1 MPIRDGAVIRR
12 ERLMMI
18 LQLVKS
24 NPGITIAKIQ
34 TDIAWRTGLTSK
46 TVSKYVSEL
55 NALGKI
61 VQKNQGFSVPSKH

>member
-12 ERLMMI
+12 ERIMMI

-24 NPGITIAKIQ
+24 DPGITIVKIQ
-34 TDIAWRTGLTSK
+34 SDIAWRTGLTSK

-55 NALGKI
+55 VAIGKI
-61 VQKNQGFSVPSKH
+61 VEKDQGFSVPSKR